1 MNNKKRPKVLMI
13 TPYLP
18 YPPYSGGQT
27 RSYHLLKHL
36 SKECDIT
43 LFNFVLPDQEEKY
56 TKHLQEYCQKVIT
69 VKRGETWTLKK
80 ILFTGFSLYP
90 FLVSNYFSS
99 ILKKKIT
106 KELKLDHYDLI
117 HVECFYLMPN
127 IPKADIPILLVD
139 QTIEF
144 AVYQHFVQTMDKKYI
159 LIKPML
165 LLDVL
170 KLKFW
175 EKIFWKKAHRLI
187 AVSEEDKILM
197 EKISKREVKIV
208 ANGVDENLFKD
219 RVMEKYLKPTV
230 LFGVANFKWMQNKEG
245 VINLLKFVWPK
256 IKKQIPDAQL
266 QIAGRY
272 SKNLIEASGLVG
284 KNDKDIII
292 GEVKSPEEVYRK
304 SWVLVAPM
312 KSGGGSRT
320 KFFEAMAC
328 GLPIATTKE
337 GIEGI
342 DAINNKEV
350 LVARDFNHLANLTVK
365 ALKNKQLREK
375 IGQGGKKLVKERY
388 SWRESAS
395 QLLKIYQD
403 VC

>member
-1 MNNKKRPKVLMI
+1 MI

-159 LIKPML
+159 LIKDHYWTNSIDFSL
-165 LLDVL
+165 LKWTDYLGNASYGVNL
-170 KLKFW
+170 PYNYLTM
-175 EKIFWKKAHRLI
+175 IGWKKLFETNNLHIIEQKMFRYNVFDPCRHVIFLL
-187 AVSEEDKILM
+187 EKTNRDHDK
-197 EKISKREVKIV
+197 
-208 ANGVDENLFKD
+208 
-219 RVMEKYLKPTV
+219 
-230 LFGVANFKWMQNKEG
+230 
-245 VINLLKFVWPK
+245 
-256 IKKQIPDAQL
+256 
-266 QIAGRY
+266 
-272 SKNLIEASGLVG
+272 
-284 KNDKDIII
+284 
-292 GEVKSPEEVYRK
+292 
-304 SWVLVAPM
+304 
-312 KSGGGSRT
+312 
-320 KFFEAMAC
+320 
-328 GLPIATTKE
+328 
-337 GIEGI
+337 
-342 DAINNKEV
+342 
-350 LVARDFNHLANLTVK
+350 
-365 ALKNKQLREK
+365 
-375 IGQGGKKLVKERY
+375 
-388 SWRESAS
+388 
-395 QLLKIYQD
+395 
-403 VC
+403 